1 MLLIV
6 GKYKSDTDFPEEI
19 EIINEILEII
29 KGKKESS
36 LSVFSQIEHLAL
48 NKLNKTDDGT

>member
-19 EIINEILEII
+19 EIINEILETIE
-29 KGKKESS
+29 GKEESS

-48 NKLNKTDDGT
+48 IKLNKTDDGT